1 MMARTKT
8 KIIIVHREVN
18 DELDNN
24 LLVEVGVVDT
34 PALAEK
40 WIREHG
46 EENVDYHFFR
56 HVRTVTK
63 TIKKIVVLV

>member
-1 MMARTKT
+1 MARTKT
-8 KIIIVHREVN
+8 KVVIVRREESE
-18 DELDNN
+18 ELDNKT
-24 LLVEVGVVDT
+24 LVEVGVVDT

-46 EENVDYHFFR
+46 EEDVDYHFFR

-63 TIKKIVVLV
+63 KIKKIVVLV